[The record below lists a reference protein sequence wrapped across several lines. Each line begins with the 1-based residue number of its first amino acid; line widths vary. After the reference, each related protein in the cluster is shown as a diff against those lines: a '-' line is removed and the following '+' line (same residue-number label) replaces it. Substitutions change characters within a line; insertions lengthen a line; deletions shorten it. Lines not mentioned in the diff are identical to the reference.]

1 MNSKFTQK
9 AQNVLT
15 AALESA
21 RSLGHTYV
29 GSEHLLLALGLE
41 RESVGARL
49 LRARGGEPERIRAA
63 MIALLGRGEVCEL
76 GIGDLT
82 PALKRIIEESGAI
95 SRQYGQGY
103 IGTEHLLLA
112 LLGEGDCMACR
123 LLGSIEVSVPE
134 LRGDVALFLGGEKS
148 KPRKRENDGSKSASA
163 LSGFGRDLTSL
174 ARRGL
179 LDPIIGRGEE
189 TARVV
194 QVLSRRVKN
203 NPCLVG
209 EPGVGKTAVVEGL
222 AQRIVQGRVPR
233 DLCDKC
239 VIALD
244 LASMVAGA
252 KYRGEFEERLKNVMS
267 EVASRPEVILFV
279 DELHTI
285 VGAGAAEG
293 AVDAANIIKPALA
306 RGELRMIGATT
317 LDEYRR
323 HIEKDAAL
331 ERRFQPITVGEPST
345 EEAVEILTG
354 LRDRYEA
361 HHGLRIGD
369 DAIRAA
375 VELSGRYV
383 GDRFLPDK
391 ALDLLDETAARLR
404 VGVELEAGVE
414 RSAEE
419 ELTRLRREK
428 EEAIVAQNF
437 ERAAA
442 LRDREAKARR
452 EARECLTAELPKR
465 EVGAADIAKTLSG
478 WTGIPLGDPEGS
490 EGARL
495 LDIEKKLGRVIVGQ
509 GDAISSVARAV
520 RRGRMGLSDPSR
532 PIGSFIFIGPSGVGK
547 TELARVLAEAVFG
560 HRSALIRLDMSE
572 FSEKHS
578 LSKLIGS
585 PPGYVGYDDG
595 GLLTERVRRCPYS
608 VVLFDEIEKAHPD
621 IFNILLQ
628 LLDDGH
634 LTDSQGRVCD
644 FRNTVVI
651 LTSNLGGDVGA
662 RLLGFGERSA
672 DSKRDAIMSELKRS
686 FRPELLN
693 RIDEIVIF
701 GQLSRGELLRIA
713 ELQLSELA
721 ARAAELGI
729 ELKWDEDALSLLV
742 DRAGDGREGARPIRR
757 AVAKNVGDAFA
768 AALLDGRIKSGQSVT
783 VKATNGEL
791 AVSPVE

>member
-9 AQNVLT
+9 AQHALT
-15 AALESA
+15 AALEAA
-21 RSLGHTYV
+21 RAFGHTYV
-29 GSEHLLLALGLE
+29 GSEHLLLALSTE
-41 RESVGARL
+41 RESISARL
-49 LRARGGEPERIRAA
+49 LRGRGADAERIRAA
-63 MIALLGRGEVCEL
+63 LITLLGRGDITEL

-82 PALKRIIEESGAI
+82 PALKRIIEESGAL
-95 SRQYGQGY
+95 SRQHGQGY

-112 LLGEGDCMACR
+112 LLGESESMACR
-123 LLGSIEVSVPE
+123 LLQSIDVPVPE

-148 KPRKRENDGSKSASA
+148 KPKKRENDAKPASA
-163 LSGFGRDLTSL
+163 LSGFGRDLTAL
-174 ARRGL
+174 ARRGQ
-179 LDPIIGRGEE
+179 LDPIIGRTDE

-203 NPCLVG
+203 NPCLIG

-233 DLCDKC
+233 ELCDKC
-239 VIALD
+239 IIALD

-252 KYRGEFEERLKNVMS
+252 KYRGEFEERLKNVMA

-306 RGELRMIGATT
+306 RGEFRMIGATT

-331 ERRFQPITVGEPST
+331 ERRFQPITVGEPSI

-361 HHGLRIGD
+361 HHGLRIKD
-369 DAIRAA
+369 EAIRAA
-375 VELSGRYV
+375 VELSARYV

-404 VGVELEAGVE
+404 VEAEDRISDE
-414 RSAEE
+414 RQTEQ

-428 EEAIVAQNF
+428 EEAIAAQDF

-442 LRDREAKARR
+442 LRDSEVKLRHELRTKT
-452 EARECLTAELPKR
+452 LTELP
-465 EVGAADIAKTLSG
+465 ECFLDAHDIAQTLSS
-478 WTGIPLGDPEGS
+478 WTGIPLGDPEGTES
-490 EGARL
+490 ARL
-495 LDIEKKLGRVIVGQ
+495 LGIEKNLGQVIIGQ
-509 GDAISSVARAV
+509 DAAIASVARAI

-532 PIGSFIFIGPSGVGK
+532 PIGSFIFLGQSGVGK
-547 TELARVLAEAVFG
+547 TELARALAEAVFG
-560 HRSALIRLDMSE
+560 HSSALIRLDMSE

-621 IFNILLQ
+621 IYNILLQ
-628 LLDDGH
+628 ILDDGH

-651 LTSNLGGDVGA
+651 LTSNLGASGGA
-662 RLLGFGERSA
+662 RLLGFSDRPD
-672 DSKRDAIMSELKRS
+672 DSRREAIMAELKQS

-701 GQLSRGELLRIA
+701 KSLSRDELIRIA
-713 ELQLSELA
+713 ELQLEGLA
-721 ARAAELGI
+721 ARADALGI
-729 ELKWDEDALSLLV
+729 KLTWDSEAVSLLV
-742 DRAGDGREGARPIRR
+742 DKGGDPHLGARPIRR
-757 AVAKNVGDAFA
+757 AVARLVGDAFA
-768 AALLDGRIKSGQSVT
+768 EALLDGRIAMGESVR
-783 VKATNGEL
+783 VRVESGEL
-791 AVSPVE
+791 KIR

>member
-9 AQNVLT
+9 AQHVLT
-15 AALESA
+15 VALENA
-21 RSLGHTYV
+21 RAFGHTYV
-29 GSEHLLLALGLE
+29 GSEHLLLALSTE
-41 RESVGARL
+41 RESISSRQL
-49 LRARGGEPERIRAA
+49 SSRGGEPERLRAA
-63 MIALLGRGEVCEL
+63 LITLLGRGEPCEL

-82 PALKRIIEESGAI
+82 PALKRIIEESGAL

-112 LLGEGDCMACR
+112 LLGEPESMACR
-123 LLGSIEVSVPE
+123 LLESVGVPIPE

-148 KPRKRENDGSKSASA
+148 KTKKKEAEQSKTASA
-163 LSGFGRDLTSL
+163 LSGFGRDLTAL
-174 ARRGL
+174 ARRGQ
-179 LDPIIGRGEE
+179 LDPIIGRDDE
-189 TARVV
+189 TSRVV

-203 NPCLVG
+203 NPCLIG

-233 DLCDKC
+233 ELCDKSI
-239 VIALD
+239 IALD
-244 LASMVAGA
+244 LASMIAGA

-331 ERRFQPITVGEPST
+331 ERRFQPITVGEPSLD
-345 EEAVEILTG
+345 EAVEILNG

-361 HHGLRIGD
+361 HHGLRISD
-369 DAIRAA
+369 EAINAA
-375 VELSGRYV
+375 VELSARYV

-404 VGVELEAGVE
+404 VGGGDDASGSRAAEQELI
-414 RSAEE
+414 
-419 ELTRLRREK
+419 RLRREK
-428 EEAIVAQNF
+428 EEAIAAQDF
-437 ERAAA
+437 ERAAS
-442 LRDREAKARR
+442 LRDRETKLRQESR
-452 EARECLTAELPKR
+452 EKKLTELPKR
-465 EVGAADIAKTLSG
+465 SLGAQDIAQTLSS
-478 WTGIPLGDPEGS
+478 WTGIPLGDPEGDES
-490 EGARL
+490 VRL
-495 LDIEKKLGRVIVGQ
+495 LDIEKKISRVIVGQ
-509 GDAISSVARAV
+509 DEAISLVSRAI

-532 PIGSFIFIGPSGVGK
+532 PIGSFIFLGQSGVGK
-547 TELARVLAEAVFG
+547 TELARALAEAVFG
-560 HRSALIRLDMSE
+560 HSTALIRLDMSE

-578 LSKLIGS
+578 ISKLIGS

-621 IFNILLQ
+621 IYNILLQ
-628 LLDDGH
+628 LLDDGR

-651 LTSNLGGDVGA
+651 LTSNLGAGGGS
-662 RLLGFGERSA
+662 RLLGFGEHPNDAR
-672 DSKRDAIMSELKRS
+672 REAIMAELKNS

-701 GQLSRGELLRIA
+701 KPLTRDELLKITEIQL
-713 ELQLSELA
+713 ELLT
-721 ARAAELGI
+721 ARARALGI
-729 ELKWDEDALSLLV
+729 ELSWDGEAVALLV
-742 DRAGDGREGARPIRR
+742 DKGGDAKQGARPIRR
-757 AVAKNVGDAFA
+757 AVARLVGDAFA
-768 AALLDGRIKSGQSVT
+768 EALLDGRISSGQSVK
-783 VKATNGEL
+783 VMAKDGEI
-791 AVSPVE
+791 AVE

>member
-9 AQNVLT
+9 AQHALS
-15 AALESA
+15 AALENA
-21 RSLGHTYV
+21 RAFGHTYV
-29 GSEHLLLALGLE
+29 GSEHLLLALSTE
-41 RESVGARL
+41 RESISAKMLRGRGADS
-49 LRARGGEPERIRAA
+49 ERIRSAIIS
-63 MIALLGRGEVCEL
+63 MLGRGEPYDL

-82 PALKRIIEESGAI
+82 PALKRMIEESGAL

-112 LLGEGDCMACR
+112 LLGEGESMACR
-123 LLGSIEVSVPE
+123 ILTSIDVPISE
-134 LRGDVALFLGGEKS
+134 LRGDVALFLGGERSAVK
-148 KPRKRENDGSKSASA
+148 KKENEQSKSASA
-163 LSGFGRDLTSL
+163 LAGFGRDLTEL
-174 ARRGL
+174 ARRGQ
-179 LDPIIGRGEE
+179 LDPTIGREAE

-203 NPCLVG
+203 NPCLIG

-222 AQRIVQGRVPR
+222 AHRIVQGGVPR
-233 DLCDKC
+233 ELSDKC
-239 VIALD
+239 IIALD
-244 LASMVAGA
+244 LASMIAGA
-252 KYRGEFEERLKNVMS
+252 KYRGEFEERLKNVMA
-267 EVASRPEVILFV
+267 EAASRPEVILFI

-306 RGELRMIGATT
+306 RGELRVIGATT

-331 ERRFQPITVGEPST
+331 ERRFQPITVGEPSVD
-345 EEAVEILTG
+345 EAMEILYG

-361 HHGLRIGD
+361 HHGLRITD
-369 DAIRAA
+369 EAIRAA
-375 VELSGRYV
+375 VELSARYV

-404 VGVELEAGVE
+404 VGDRDAASEL
-414 RSAEE
+414 RSAERE
-419 ELTRLRREK
+419 IERLRREK
-428 EEAIVAQNF
+428 EEAIASQEF

-442 LRDREAKARR
+442 LRDRELKLRDEQKGKR
-452 EARECLTAELPKR
+452 SAELPER
-465 EVGAADIAKTLSG
+465 SIGADDIAKTLSS

-490 EGARL
+490 ESARL

-509 GDAISSVARAV
+509 DEAISRVARAI

-532 PIGSFIFIGPSGVGK
+532 PIGSFIFLGQSGVGK
-547 TELARVLAEAVFG
+547 TELARALAEAVFG
-560 HRSALIRLDMSE
+560 HSSALIRLDMSE

-585 PPGYVGYDDG
+585 PPGYIGYDDG

-621 IFNILLQ
+621 IYNILLQ

-634 LTDSQGRVCD
+634 LTDSGGRVCD

-651 LTSNLGGDVGA
+651 LTSNLGVSTGS
-662 RLLGFGERSA
+662 RLLGFGERPT
-672 DSKRDAIMSELKRS
+672 DARHEAVMTELKNS

-701 GQLSRGELLRIA
+701 KPLSRDELIRIA
-713 ELQLSELA
+713 ELQLGALS
-721 ARAAELGI
+721 ARAAALGI
-729 ELKWDEDALSLLV
+729 ELSWEREALELLV
-742 DRAGDGREGARPIRR
+742 DKSDGAHLGARPIRR
-757 AVAKNVGDAFA
+757 AVERTVGDAFA
-768 AALLDGRIKSGQSVT
+768 EAMLDGRIKVGQKVT
-783 VKATNGEL
+783 VKAKDGEIML
-791 AVSPVE
+791 E

>member
-9 AQNVLT
+9 AQHVLT
-15 AALESA
+15 VALENA
-21 RSLGHTYV
+21 RAFGHTYV
-29 GSEHLLLALGLE
+29 GSEHLLLALSTE
-41 RESVGARL
+41 RDSISARQ
-49 LRARGGEPERIRAA
+49 LRSRGGEPERLRAA
-63 MIALLGRGEVCEL
+63 LITLLGRGEPCEL

-82 PALKRIIEESGAI
+82 PALKRIIEESGAL

-103 IGTEHLLLA
+103 VGTEHLLLA
-112 LLGEGDCMACR
+112 LLGEPESMACR
-123 LLGSIEVSVPE
+123 LLQSVGVPVPE
-134 LRGDVALFLGGEKS
+134 LRGDVALFLGGERS
-148 KPRKRENDGSKSASA
+148 KAKKKESEQSKSASA
-163 LSGFGRDLTSL
+163 LSGFGRDLTDL
-174 ARRGL
+174 ARRGR
-179 LDPIIGRGEE
+179 LDPVIGRTDE

-203 NPCLVG
+203 NPCLIG

-233 DLCDKC
+233 ELSDKSI
-239 VIALD
+239 VALD
-244 LASMVAGA
+244 LASMIAGA

-331 ERRFQPITVGEPST
+331 ERRFQPITVGEPSV
-345 EEAVEILTG
+345 EEAVEILNG

-361 HHGLRIGD
+361 HHGLRIEDG
-369 DAIRAA
+369 AIRAA
-375 VELSGRYV
+375 AELSARYV

-404 VGVELEAGVE
+404 VGAEDGTENERRTEQEL
-414 RSAEE
+414 S
-419 ELTRLRREK
+419 RLRREK
-428 EEAIVAQNF
+428 EEAIASQDF

-442 LRDREAKARR
+442 LRDREVRLR
-452 EARECLTAELPKR
+452 HDSSERTVTELPAR
-465 EVGAADIAKTLSG
+465 SLGARDIAETLSG
-478 WTGIPLGDPEGS
+478 WTGIPLGDPRGDES
-490 EGARL
+490 ARL
-495 LDIEKKLGRVIVGQ
+495 IDIEKKLGRVIVGQ
-509 GDAISSVARAV
+509 DEAISRVSRAI
-520 RRGRMGLSDPSR
+520 RRGRMGLADPSR
-532 PIGSFIFIGPSGVGK
+532 PIGSFIFLGQSGVGK
-547 TELARVLAEAVFG
+547 TELARALAEAVFG
-560 HRSALIRLDMSE
+560 HTSALIRLDMSE

-621 IFNILLQ
+621 IYNILLQ
-628 LLDDGH
+628 LLDDGR

-651 LTSNLGGDVGA
+651 LTSNLGSSGGS
-662 RLLGFGERSA
+662 RLLGFGESPN
-672 DSKRDAIMSELKRS
+672 DARREAVMTELKKS

-693 RIDEIVIF
+693 RIDEIVVF
-701 GQLSRGELLRIA
+701 KPLSRDELIRIA
-713 ELQLSELA
+713 ELQLESLA
-721 ARAAELGI
+721 KRAMTLGI
-729 ELKWDEDALSLLV
+729 ELTWEGEAVALLV
-742 DRAGDGREGARPIRR
+742 DKGGDEKHGARPIRR
-757 AVAKNVGDAFA
+757 AVERLVGDAFA
-768 AALLDGRIKSGQSVT
+768 EALLDGRIASGDKVT
-783 VKATNGEL
+783 VRAENGEL
-791 AVSPVE
+791 RVES